1 MAYNF
6 NADEIFEMAEQI
18 ERNGANFYQ
27 SAADNISD
35 DDKKEFL
42 IKLANM
48 EKQHEKSFA
57 QLRKELSEKDKEK
70 TVFDPDNESAA
81 YLKALADIR
90 VFYKKEIDTSNI
102 EEILK
107 EAIIAEKDSI
117 VFYLGMKDLLPKSNA
132 DKIDLIIKEEMKH
145 VTALSNKLAT
155 LKK

>member
-42 IKLANM
+42 VKLANM
-48 EKQHEKSFA
+48 EKQHEKTFA
-57 QLRKELSEKDKEK
+57 QLRKELSEKDKEN

-117 VFYLGMKDLLPKSNA
+117 VFYLGMKELLPKSNA

-145 VTALSNKLAT
+145 VTALSNKLAS